1 MKKFLLSFI
10 VVITLFVFNN
20 VNATTNQ
27 YIEFES
33 GENDDNAI
41 YLETY
46 EDYLNALKGVDEQE
60 LYKEEYL
67 YMKEQN
73 IKNYDSIEVPE
84 ILEAIVLEVEPTKE
98 EYYMSDYEISKT
110 VYQPIKIQIMEG
122 EHKNEIFETYYI
134 LNIDINE
141 NIKVKPIKQNDRIN
155 VVLYEEE
162 GETFAYLTT
171 IDSSVK
177 RINKSIIM
185 LIITIA
191 IVFICLGNKA
201 FKAIPHLI
209 LLADLI
215 LIIFVPEMIIGRS
228 IIWMSIVTI
237 LAYVIVDSAIKVG
250 VNAKMFASILTT
262 ISVLLVTTVGLI
274 IFNNLTNMSGIICEA
289 TSIIDIF
296 PKGTIDFYNLNL
308 ALYMLM
314 ATIVISDIACKTIK
328 TNIDKQEEI
337 KEYITN
343 KIPTVSGILLV
354 SAMPKYLY
362 LSISKYTID
371 ELLNSEIL
379 TNEIVRILFLI
390 IAMTVT
396 MQVGEI
402 VKKLFV
408 EEKKK

>member
-1 MKKFLLSFI
+1 MKKSLVSFI
-10 VVITLFVFNN
+10 FVISLFVSNN

-33 GENDDNAI
+33 GENDDDAI

-73 IKNYDSIEVPE
+73 IKNYDSIETPQIV
-84 ILEAIVLEVEPTKE
+84 EAIVLEVEPTKE
-98 EYYMSDYEISKT
+98 EYYMSDYEITKT
-110 VYQPIKIQIMEG
+110 VYQPIKIQVMEG
-122 EHKNEIFETYYI
+122 EHKNETFETYYI
-134 LNIDINE
+134 LSIDTNE
-141 NIKVKPIKQNDRIN
+141 NINVRPIKQNDRIN
-155 VVLYEEE
+155 VVLYEEN
-162 GETFAYLTT
+162 GQSFAYLTT

-177 RINKSIIM
+177 RINISIIM
-185 LIITIA
+185 LIITIL
-191 IVFICLGNKA
+191 ILFVCLGNKA
-201 FKAIPHLI
+201 FKVLPHLI
-209 LLADLI
+209 LLADIL

-228 IIWMSIVTI
+228 IIWVSIVTI
-237 LAYVIVDSAIKVG
+237 LAYVIIDSAIKVG
-250 VNAKMFASILTT
+250 INAKMFASILTT
-262 ISVLLVTTVGLI
+262 ISVLLVTTIGLI
-274 IFNNLTNMSGIICEA
+274 IFNNLTNMSGIIYEA

-314 ATIVISDIACKTIK
+314 ATIVISDVSCKTVK
-328 TNIDKQEEI
+328 ANEAEKEEV
-337 KEYITN
+337 KEYIAS
-343 KIPTVSGILLV
+343 KIPTVAGILLI
-354 SAMPKYLY
+354 AIMPKYLY
-362 LSISKYTID
+362 LLISKYTID

-390 IAMTVT
+390 IAMVVT
-396 MQVGEI
+396 MQVGVI

-408 EEKKK
+408 EEKKN